1 MRKSTKKTKSRFITK
16 SKRGLEKANII
27 LNNKKFTENKVLKSK
42 VNKLIKITNKIKSI
56 NKKLDV
62 LVDKRIPLHYE
73 RNNVTRSI
81 FLQYEHLEKLS
92 KLRYTCHFCKKKY
105 QPKIKSNN
113 SKYCSEEC
121 MVETRNKRHRDKK
134 APIIR
139 KRKKEILNRK
149 IKERERVEKLLIKRL
164 SKIKNIKQQLNKERK
179 EV

>member
-16 SKRGLEKANII
+16 SKRGLEKANLI

-92 KLRYTCHFCKKKY
+92 KLRY
-105 QPKIKSNN
+105 
-113 SKYCSEEC
+113 SKLRRC
-121 MVETRNKRHRDKK
+121 
-134 APIIR
+134 
-139 KRKKEILNRK
+139 L
-149 IKERERVEKLLIKRL
+149 
-164 SKIKNIKQQLNKERK
+164 
-179 EV
+179 